1 MLTTLVM
8 QPCFAQSEKVT
19 ANHSEALNMDI
30 RHFDIKITP
39 TNNAS
44 RSIDTEKAD
53 LESYRIFVATPKQSA
68 PQDGWPVVW
77 LLDGNMTFDYAV
89 KNKPEAIIV
98 AIGYPLD
105 NRDEIV
111 TRRYYGLTEK
121 AGPENFPHREGKTPP
136 NTGGRAAFSRF
147 IMDDLRP
154 LIKKQYNINDNQQ
167 ILYGHSLGGLF
178 VLHEMLDGRQRYNI
192 YCAADPSIWWS
203 KHGILERFKAEPL
216 FADTNNN
223 QKTYLLISAS
233 GKRAQRAQLSP
244 EEAKKLA
251 ETRGGPNGK
260 YVFDLLKQYPF
271 IEENYQL
278 YENDS
283 HGTMVEPSVHDCLK
297 FAKIKLNND

>member
-1 MLTTLVM
+1 MTNSSPV
-8 QPCFAQSEKVT
+8 S
-19 ANHSEALNMDI
+19 NMDI
-30 RHFDIKITP
+30 RHFDIKMTP
-39 TNNAS
+39 NNDQHS
-44 RSIDTEKAD
+44 TTDKKTAD
-53 LESYRIFVATPKQSA
+53 FENYRIFVATPKLLA

-89 KNKPEAIIV
+89 KNNPEAIIV

-111 TRRYYGLTEK
+111 ARRYYDLTEK
-121 AGPENFPHREGKTPP
+121 AGPENFPNREGKPLP

-147 IMDDLRP
+147 IMDDIRP
-154 LIKKQYNINDNQQ
+154 IIKKQYSTNDNKQ

-203 KHGILERFKAEPL
+203 GHGILERFKAEPL
-216 FADTNNN
+216 FADTNID

-233 GKRAQRAQLSP
+233 GKRAQRSQLSP
-244 EEAKKLA
+244 EDAKKLA
-251 ETRGGPNGK
+251 KTRGGPNGK

-283 HGTMVEPSVHDCLK
+283 HGTMIAPSVSDCLK
-297 FAKIKLNND
+297 FAKIKRDND